1 MRCMTIDSTIDD
13 FEKRRVE
20 CVIDRNRQ
28 ALGLLLIAKLLE

>member
-1 MRCMTIDSTIDD
+1 MICMTNDSTIDD

-28 ALGLLLIAKLLE
+28 ALGVPLMASC